1 VSLYA
6 PQMPRSFRTFVLLMA
21 FVAMLGVATVSA
33 SPAHFHA
40 DSSANGC
47 NICFAAHTVAFETPS
62 IQAVFCPEIGD
73 KAALPMPVSGYH
85 ARAAQVSFS
94 RGPPTPSL

>member
-6 PQMPRSFRTFVLLMA
+6 PQMPRTLRTFVLLVA

-62 IQAVFCPEIGD
+62 IQAILCPEPGGR
-73 KAALPMPVSGYH
+73 AAPLVPVPAYH
-85 ARAAQVSFS
+85 ACAAQVSFS
-94 RGPPTPSL
+94 RGPPTSSL